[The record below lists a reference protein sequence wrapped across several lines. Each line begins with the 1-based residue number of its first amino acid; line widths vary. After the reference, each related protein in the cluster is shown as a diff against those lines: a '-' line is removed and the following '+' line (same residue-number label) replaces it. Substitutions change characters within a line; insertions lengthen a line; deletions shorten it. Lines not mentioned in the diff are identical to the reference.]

1 MRTWS
6 IPAGRIAG
14 IDIRIHFTFFLLLLF
29 VIVPDLANPI
39 TPGRALGLVAIVFG
53 SVVLHELGHA
63 LVARH
68 AGLPVRAIT
77 LLPIGGVTTMETS
90 QSGPPAPDTEI
101 RIAAAGPLVNFVIAG
116 IAALVIVLALPG
128 ASVWLWQTPF
138 VHAMNL

>member
-29 VIVPDLANPI
+29 VIVPDPANPI

-68 AGLPVRAIT
+68 AGLPVRAIR
-77 LLPIGGVTTMETS
+77 LVPGGGVPRMDPS
-90 QSGPPAPDTEI
+90 QPGPPSRETEI
-101 RIAAAGPLVNFVIAG
+101 RVAAAGPLGNLVLAG
-116 IAALVIVLALPG
+116 GAALVTLGGTRGGGGWVRDPPL
-128 ASVWLWQTPF
+128 
-138 VHAMNL
+138 VHAMN